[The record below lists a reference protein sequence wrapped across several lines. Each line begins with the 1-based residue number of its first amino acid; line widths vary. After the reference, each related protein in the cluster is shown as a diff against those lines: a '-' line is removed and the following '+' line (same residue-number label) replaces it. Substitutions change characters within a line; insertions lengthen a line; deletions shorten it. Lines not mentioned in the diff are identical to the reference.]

1 MSVCSTT
8 ESASYAPAMT
18 DREHLHELV
27 DALPEDVTA
36 EVLALISGL
45 VQADDGHLGENEL
58 TALEEADAAV
68 AAGKV
73 RPLSEARPDLDV

>member
-1 MSVCSTT
+1 MTARERLHKLVST
-8 ESASYAPAMT
+8 
-18 DREHLHELV
+18 
-27 DALPEDVTA
+27 LPEDVSA
-36 EVLALISGL
+36 EALALISGL